1 MRSKKL
7 IRELE
12 TRFGVRPE
20 FSGHLI
26 PVLKRVAEQKP
37 SAGEWE
43 EVLKGVAQAY
53 RTSSESATEVDALN
67 EVSALTDQ
75 FSTELKKLDESLKVL
90 TAYLERIQRRMAQ
103 PSGLRV
109 LH

>member
-7 IRELE
+7 IQELE
-12 TRFGVRPE
+12 SRFGVRPE

-26 PVLKRVAEQKP
+26 PVLERVAEQKP

-53 RTSSESATEVDALN
+53 HTSSDATAEVDALK
-67 EVSALTDQ
+67 EVCALMGQ

-90 TAYLERIQRRMAQ
+90 GAYLGRIQQRMTA
-103 PSGLRV
+103 PAGSRV